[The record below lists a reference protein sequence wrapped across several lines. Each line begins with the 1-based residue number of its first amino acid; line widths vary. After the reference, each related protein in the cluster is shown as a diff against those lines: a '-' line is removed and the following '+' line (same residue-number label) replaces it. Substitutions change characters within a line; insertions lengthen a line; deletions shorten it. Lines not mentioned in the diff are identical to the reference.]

1 MEKELELELES
12 LDEEVLASEDHVD
25 DHCVGCC
32 DTAFH
37 VVTSEEEFQALLA
50 GLNSEGT
57 F

>member
-1 MEKELELELES
+1 MEKELELELEA
-12 LDEEVLASEDHVD
+12 LDEEVLASEDRVE

-50 GLNSEGT
+50 GLNTEGT